1 MCLRACVLLC
11 NNTKVAA
18 SERFY
23 KQEYCGCSYSLRDSN
38 LWRVA
43 NGIPKI
49 RIGGETAGL
58 GERWFTDPDVD
69 AAEEAQDVVDDFFK
83 GANEVAAAATSTD
96 ERRALWKGFTER
108 RKTAGAAEG
117 DGLNNW

>member
-1 MCLRACVLLC
+1 LLSWG
-11 NNTKVAA
+11 KHQVAA

-69 AAEEAQDVVDDFFK
+69 AAEEAQEVVDDFFK
-83 GANEVAAAATSTD
+83 GANVVAASASSSD
-96 ERRALWKGFTER
+96 ERRALWKDYTER
-108 RKTAGAAEG
+108 RKTSGAAGGE
-117 DGLNNW
+117 GLNNW